1 MNIPAF
7 AFDTL
12 SLLKNRPQDKRNQ
25 RHKLR
30 RSFFV
35 EQLEERRVM
44 AVICLSASASDQ
56 DNDILAIEDLSSNR
70 IVGTGLDTLRLD
82 GFGILFDLI
91 FR

>member
-1 MNIPAF
+1 
-7 AFDTL
+7 
-12 SLLKNRPQDKRNQ
+12 
-25 RHKLR
+25 
-30 RSFFV
+30 
-35 EQLEERRVM
+35 
-44 AVICLSASASDQ
+44 VICLSASASDQ